1 MKAVVFYRPQQ
12 YEVEDIPKP
21 EISAHEILLKVTA
34 CGLCGSDLRT
44 LKFGHRKIN
53 PPYTIGHEVCGEVA
67 EVGSRVSEY
76 TVGDRLSI
84 APVVYCGKCSYC
96 RQQRF
101 EFCENYHEI
110 GQTWPGG
117 MAEYM
122 VLPQEVL
129 AHGIVHPIPPSLSPQ
144 QAALSEPL
152 SACLH
157 AIDRIDFQYVQ
168 TAVIFGAGT
177 IGCLLL
183 QLLKTQGVSKVFVID
198 PNITRL
204 EVACSIDPDVITKTA
219 SPDTIQEIKEFTRH
233 SNIDLIFTATAAPI
247 VQQQAI
253 ELAGKGCQIVVF
265 AGLPKGQSE
274 VLADYNKI
282 HYECL
287 KLIGS
292 SIYRPQHHARALNM
306 IENGSIKVDALIT
319 TFPLVE
325 FKRGVEMALD
335 GKIIKAVFIP

>member
-1 MKAVVFYRPQQ
+1 MKAVIFNSPQHYQ
-12 YEVEDIPKP
+12 VAEVPKP
-21 EISAHEILLKVTA
+21 EISENEILLKVTA

-44 LKFGHRKIN
+44 LKFGHRKI
-53 PPYTIGHEVCGEVA
+53 PPPFIIGHEVCGEVVA
-67 EVGSRVSEY
+67 AGALSHKLAIGSRVS
-76 TVGDRLSI
+76 I
-84 APVVYCGKCSYC
+84 APIVYCGECSYC

-101 EFCENYHEI
+101 EFCENYREI

-122 VLPQEVL
+122 VLQQEAL
-129 AHGIVHPIPPSLSPQ
+129 AHGIVHQIPSSLSAP

-183 QLLKTQGVSKVFVID
+183 QLLKTQGVSKIMMID
-198 PNITRL
+198 PNNTRL
-204 EVACSIDPDVITKTA
+204 DVARSIDPDLITKTA
-219 SPDTIQEIKEFTRH
+219 NQNTIKETKELTRQ
-233 SNIDLIFTATAAPI
+233 SSIDLIITATSAPI

-274 VLADYNKI
+274 ISVDYNKI

-292 SIYRPQHHARALNM
+292 SIYRPQHHVRALSM
-306 IENGSIKVDALIT
+306 IENGSIKVDPLIT
-319 TFPLVE
+319 AFPLSE
-325 FKRGVEMALD
+325 FNRGVKMAMN
-335 GKIIKAVFIP
+335 GEIIKAVFIP